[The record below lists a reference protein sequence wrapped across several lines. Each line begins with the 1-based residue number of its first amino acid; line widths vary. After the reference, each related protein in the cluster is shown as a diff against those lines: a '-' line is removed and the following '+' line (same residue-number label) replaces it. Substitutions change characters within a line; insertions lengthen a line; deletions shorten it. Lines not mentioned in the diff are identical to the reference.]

1 VDDVVK
7 LQHLSEIIEQHENV
21 DEGESES
28 EDAQTAQVG
37 EVPSQKEACRKCFTY
52 LVTQEE
58 PQIWMLLIHQDVI
71 MVYFDHEYGLS
82 HHRFLGLLAIVE
94 QIEEVTLVHLE
105 ALFGH

>member
-1 VDDVVK
+1 
-7 LQHLSEIIEQHENV
+7 
-21 DEGESES
+21 
-28 EDAQTAQVG
+28 
-37 EVPSQKEACRKCFTY
+37 
-52 LVTQEE
+52 
-58 PQIWMLLIHQDVI
+58 MLLIHQDVI